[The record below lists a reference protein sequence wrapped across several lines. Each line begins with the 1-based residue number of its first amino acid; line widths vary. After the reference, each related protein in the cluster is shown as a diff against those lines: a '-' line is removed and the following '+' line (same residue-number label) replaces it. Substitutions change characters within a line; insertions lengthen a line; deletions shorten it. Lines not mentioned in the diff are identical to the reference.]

1 MEQTGS
7 TNESSQSRNAAGM
20 FSTYEKQENA
30 CLFPVERELEQTGL
44 FPMEKALEM
53 VLIFDASGKILY
65 TNDAA
70 KKKLEF
76 EDGLKGRH
84 ISEVF
89 PNTFQVSNG
98 GFTTEYI
105 FGDEP
110 QNLVAYRKNLT
121 CFPVEARIMNREDDT
136 GVYICMANDILEK
149 EFLGR
154 EIGQVRQEAQQ
165 AMKVKSEFVANV
177 THELRTPVNG
187 ILGNVREMFDF
198 VTDEKTL
205 KSLRLIERCCGD
217 MNKIINN
224 ILDFSKLEA
233 GKFTLEPR
241 RFHFRNML
249 DYIRSQHMNK
259 ITEKGL
265 GFFMTVSPQVPEY
278 MIGDELRVGQI
289 LNNLLSNALKF
300 TSVGKITVE
309 IVRTAQVND
318 KIELFFIVKD
328 TGIGID
334 NADKEKLFQ
343 SFSQAD
349 ASISRKYG
357 GTGLGLNI
365 CKQLAELMGG
375 RIEVEGEKGRGS
387 TFSFSIWLGVSK
399 EDAVPQQAEEGAGGA
414 IYTPFT
420 PSQSA
425 EDDGEFDRVREFG
438 TPENLDSLKR
448 NLSKLI
454 LCVEMENW
462 EKAEMF
468 METIRQLT
476 ESAPREFSRGILRL
490 KMAVQKAN
498 YEKAVAQYQELETA
512 LEEAGMQPQ

>member
-1 MEQTGS
+1 MEQVK
-7 TNESSQSRNAAGM
+7 EAD
-20 FSTYEKQENA
+20 
-30 CLFPVERELEQTGL
+30 QTSAL

-53 VLIFDASGKILY
+53 VLIFDQAGKVAY
-65 TNDAA
+65 ANGAA
-70 KKKLEF
+70 KKKLGYEK
-76 EDGLKGRH
+76 EGLKGRH
-84 ISEVF
+84 IGEIF
-89 PNTFQVSNG
+89 PNTFKAADD
-98 GFTTEYI
+98 GFETDYV

-110 QNLVAYRKNLT
+110 HNLVAYRKNLT
-121 CFPVEARIMNREDDT
+121 CFPVEARITSHED
-136 GVYICMANDILEK
+136 GANVYLCMANDILEK

-154 EIGQVRQEAQQ
+154 EVEQVRQEAQQ

-205 KSLRLIERCCGD
+205 KSLRLIARCCGD

-249 DYIRSQHMNK
+249 DYVRSQHINK

-278 MIGDELRVGQI
+278 LIGDELRIGQI

-309 IVRTAQVND
+309 VVRTARVND

-334 NADKEKLFQ
+334 DADKEKLFQ

-375 RIEVEGEKGRGS
+375 RVEVEGEKGKGS
-387 TFSFSIWLGVSK
+387 TFSFSIWLGISE
-399 EDAVPQQAEEGAGGA
+399 EDDLPSQAEEAPD
-414 IYTPFT
+414 TPYM
-420 PSQSA
+420 QSA
-425 EDDGEFDRVREFG
+425 ELSGEEEDTFGSVKEFG
-438 TPENLDSLKR
+438 TPENIENLKR

-476 ESAPREFSRGILRL
+476 EGAPREVSRGILRL

-498 YEKAVAQYQELETA
+498 YEKTAAQYKELEA
-512 LEEAGMQPQ
+512 LLEDDAVTGK

>member
-1 MEQTGS
+1 MEQM
-7 TNESSQSRNAAGM
+7 NDADRKAN
-20 FSTYEKQENA
+20 
-30 CLFPVERELEQTGL
+30 LLL
-44 FPMEKALEM
+44 IEKALEM
-53 VLIFDASGKILY
+53 VLIFGQSGNILY
-65 TNDAA
+65 SNDAA
-70 KKKLEF
+70 NKKLEYD
-76 EDGLKGRH
+76 DGLKGKH
-84 ISEVF
+84 ISDVF
-89 PNTFQVSNG
+89 PGTFKASDG
-98 GFTTEYI
+98 GFVTEYV
-105 FGDEP
+105 FGDAP
-110 QNLVAYRKNLT
+110 QNLVAYRQNLT
-121 CFPVEARIMNREDDT
+121 CFPVEARIMQYVYEEDI
-136 GVYICMANDILEK
+136 YICMANDILEK

-154 EIGQVRQEAQQ
+154 EIEQVRQEAQQ

-187 ILGNVREMFDF
+187 ILGNVREAFDF
-198 VTDEKTL
+198 VTDERTL
-205 KSLRLIERCCGD
+205 KSLQIIERCCGD

-249 DYIRSQHMNK
+249 DYIRSHHINK

-278 MIGDELRVGQI
+278 LIGDELRVGQI

-309 IVRTAQVND
+309 VVRTARVND

-334 NADKEKLFQ
+334 QADKEKLFQ

-365 CKQLAELMGG
+365 CKQLTELMGG
-375 RIEVEGEKGRGS
+375 RIEVEGEKGKGT
-387 TFSFSIWLGVSK
+387 TFSFSIWLGVSEEDELPHQADEGTDPAYAFAQSEAD
-399 EDAVPQQAEEGAGGA
+399 EDA
-414 IYTPFT
+414 
-420 PSQSA
+420 
-425 EDDGEFDRVREFG
+425 FDHIKEFG
-438 TPENLDSLKR
+438 TPENIDNLKR

-476 ESAPREFSRGILRL
+476 EGAPRELSRGILRL

-498 YEKAVAQYQELETA
+498 YEKVAAQYKELEAA
-512 LEEAGMQPQ
+512 LEDGNF